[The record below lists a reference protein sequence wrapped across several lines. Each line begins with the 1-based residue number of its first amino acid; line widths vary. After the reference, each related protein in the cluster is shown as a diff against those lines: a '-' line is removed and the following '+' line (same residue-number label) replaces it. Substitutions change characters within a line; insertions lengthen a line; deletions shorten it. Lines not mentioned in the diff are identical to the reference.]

1 MIANTLDSTD
11 KENVGNNAA
20 TVERKKGKKKG
31 ATAALQDAPTM
42 RSKVFQSLLCL
53 QIVLRMMASG
63 KVMSAEAQEAFALKM
78 YKDLAED
85 FVSKSNSVLTSDL
98 YTVMS
103 EYHMNEFSLTQMMR
117 SKGIELLTGKTIV
130 ARGKEAKKKTE
141 SAIADPDI
149 RKELKKNAKLLR
161 PAEPTGDEAEGN
173 DEKAEEPNAASFTY
187 DSGDDGS
194 LFMGRILVLLAKV
207 DKNCTV
213 NLSFEEKGDE
223 DCSTEIEPVKDTDV
237 RAMCIKYFVVKFET
251 ESYQDKNSVEHDFLI
266 RYLFPSDVKR
276 KSASE
281 LKRECMETAADQ
293 RLNVNKKANMK
304 AQLEA
309 KIILLRKEKDTNLVE
324 FGVMNSASNNS
335 MSQTFQAL
343 QNAAV
348 FNLSQEEIGELQAKW
363 RTAYAAQDALKEN
376 YQQKTADLVAQIKD
390 TEAQLAAAALTAL
403 PSTSSVKKVKKEKT
417 PPASAKKL
425 FMPSAAG
432 SMNTP
437 KS

>member
-31 ATAALQDAPTM
+31 ATAALQDTPTM

-149 RKELKKNAKLLR
+149 RKELKNNAKLL
-161 PAEPTGDEAEGN
+161 
-173 DEKAEEPNAASFTY
+173 
-187 DSGDDGS
+187 
-194 LFMGRILVLLAKV
+194 LVI
-207 DKNCTV
+207 N
-213 NLSFEEKGDE
+213 
-223 DCSTEIEPVKDTDV
+223 
-237 RAMCIKYFVVKFET
+237 
-251 ESYQDKNSVEHDFLI
+251 
-266 RYLFPSDVKR
+266 
-276 KSASE
+276 
-281 LKRECMETAADQ
+281 
-293 RLNVNKKANMK
+293 
-304 AQLEA
+304 
-309 KIILLRKEKDTNLVE
+309 II
-324 FGVMNSASNNS
+324 
-335 MSQTFQAL
+335 
-343 QNAAV
+343 
-348 FNLSQEEIGELQAKW
+348 I
-363 RTAYAAQDALKEN
+363 Y
-376 YQQKTADLVAQIKD
+376 
-390 TEAQLAAAALTAL
+390 
-403 PSTSSVKKVKKEKT
+403 
-417 PPASAKKL
+417 
-425 FMPSAAG
+425 
-432 SMNTP
+432 
-437 KS
+437 